1 MPYNEKHTETQR
13 RVLMLKDKNILLC
26 VTGGIAAYKI
36 PNLASM
42 LVKQGC
48 NVNVLMTKNA
58 ESTRHLLTIK
68 TTAESTALLPI

>member
-1 MPYNEKHTETQR
+1 
-13 RVLMLKDKNILLC
+13 MLKDKNILLC

-58 ESTRHLLTIK
+58 ESFITAK
-68 TTAESTALLPI
+68 TF